1 MTTHAE
7 SGWSLRGLTIEKVED
22 TAKELR
28 PVSSCNGREFKL
40 LLHAATIWLEKQA
53 ASINA
58 LNVFPVPDGDT
69 GTNMLLTMQAALE
82 EIDTVPDDSAASVA
96 RAAAHG
102 SLMGARGNSGV
113 ILSQLLRGL
122 AASLDNKPQ
131 FDGADFA
138 AALTEGSTTAYKGV
152 IKPVEGTILTVG
164 REAAE
169 AAQVAVE
176 EGHRDFLQV
185 MERVVAAAR
194 DSVARTPSLLDVL
207 REAGVVDAGG
217 QGLFAILEG
226 GLRYM
231 KGESVEIVETTEPI
245 TVPVDSTP
253 AEREK
258 EWGYCTEF
266 ILQGQGLGLV
276 EIRERI
282 TAWGDSVM
290 VVGDECT
297 IKVHVHTFRPGEVI
311 SYASSKGTLH
321 NIKIDNMQDQHQ
333 EYLGME
339 QDANAGPTAEEV
351 SGIAIVAVVSGPG
364 LQRVFNSLGVSSI
377 VPGGQTMNPSTQ
389 ELLRAIEAL
398 STTDVIVLP
407 NNGNVLLA
415 AQKAKELSQK
425 KVVVVPSDS
434 IPQGISALLAF
445 NYQADLEKN
454 ATAMEKATQ
463 NIQTAEIT
471 RAIRSVKINGLEVE
485 EGEIIGL
492 LNGDLTASGNTIEE
506 VVFQMLE
513 QTKASEY
520 EIITVYYGEDV
531 TQSQAE
537 DLVSEVQE
545 RYSEQELELIN
556 GGQPHYHYIISA
568 E

>member
-1 MTTHAE
+1 LTT
-7 SGWSLRGLTIEKVED
+7 EKTED
-22 TAKELR
+22 TAKELTR
-28 PVSSCNGREFKL
+28 VSRCSGRELRL
-40 LLHAATIWLEKQA
+40 LLHAATTWLEKHA

-69 GTNMLLTMQAALE
+69 GTNMVLTMQAALE
-82 EIDTVPDDSAASVA
+82 ETSTVPDDSAAAVA

-102 SLMGARGNSGV
+102 ALMGARGNSGV

-122 AASLDNKPQ
+122 AAGLDQKPQ

-138 AALTEGSTTAYKGV
+138 AALAEGSTTAYKGV

-169 AAQVAVE
+169 AAQAAVA

-185 MERVVAAAR
+185 MERVVAAAG

-217 QGLFAILEG
+217 QGLFVVLEG
-226 GLRYM
+226 GLRYL
-231 KGESVEIVETTEPI
+231 KGESVEIFEPAEA
-245 TVPVDSTP
+245 TAVPVDSVP
-253 AEREK
+253 AEKEM

-266 ILQGQGLGLV
+266 VLQGQGLDLEGV
-276 EIRERI
+276 RERI
-282 TAWGDSVM
+282 AAWGDSVM
-290 VVGDECT
+290 VVGDESA

-311 SYASSKGTLH
+311 SYASSKGTIH

-333 EYLGME
+333 DYLVMRE
-339 QDANAGPTAEEV
+339 DTKATPTAEEM
-351 SGIAIVAVVSGPG
+351 SGIAIVPVVSGPG
-364 LQRVFNSLGVSSI
+364 LERVFNSLGAI
-377 VPGGQTMNPSTQ
+377 TTVPGGQTMNPSTQ
-389 ELLRAIEAL
+389 ELLQAIEAQ
-398 STTDVIVLP
+398 STQDVIVLP
-407 NNGNVLLA
+407 NNSNVLLA
-415 AQKAKELSQK
+415 AQKAKELSHK
-425 KVVVVPSDS
+425 NVVVVPSNS

-445 NYQADLEKN
+445 NYQADLQKN
-454 ATAMEKATQ
+454 ATVMEKATH

-471 RAIRSVKINGLEVE
+471 RAIRSVRINDLEVE

-492 LNGDLTASGNTIEE
+492 LNGDLTASGSTIEE
-506 VVFQMLE
+506 VVFEMLE
-513 QTKASEY
+513 QMKATEY
-520 EIITVYYGEDV
+520 EIITVYFGDNVTESEAEDV
-531 TQSQAE
+531 VRKMQESYSGQ
-537 DLVSEVQE
+537 EV
-545 RYSEQELELIN
+545 ELIN

>member
-1 MTTHAE
+1 MATHAE
-7 SGWSLRGLTIEKVED
+7 SVRRLRGLTVERTKD

-28 PVSSCNGREFKL
+28 PMSSCNGRELKL
-40 LLHAATIWLEKQA
+40 LLHAGSVWLEKHA

-69 GTNMLLTMQAALE
+69 GTNMVLTMQAALE
-82 EIDTVPDDSAASVA
+82 EIGAVADDSAATVA

-122 AASLDNKPQ
+122 AAGLDNKPQ

-138 AALTEGSTTAYKGV
+138 AALTEASVTAYKGV

-169 AAQVAVE
+169 AAQAAVE

-217 QGLFAILEG
+217 QGLFIILEG
-226 GLRYM
+226 GLRHM
-231 KGESVEIVETTEPI
+231 KGESVEIVEIAEAMA
-245 TVPVDSTP
+245 VPMDSAP
-253 AEREK
+253 GEK
-258 EWGYCTEF
+258 EMEWGYCTEF
-266 ILQGQGLGLV
+266 ILKGRGLDLE
-276 EIRERI
+276 EIKERI

-290 VVGDECT
+290 VVGDEST
-297 IKVHVHTFRPGEVI
+297 IRVHVHTFRPGEVV
-311 SYASSKGTLH
+311 SYVSSKGTLH
-321 NIKIDNMQDQHQ
+321 SIKIDNMQDQHQ
-333 EYLGME
+333 EYLVMGE
-339 QDANAGPTAEEV
+339 DTKAAPTAEEM

-389 ELLRAIEAL
+389 ELLQAVEAQGAN
-398 STTDVIVLP
+398 DVILLP
-407 NNGNVLLA
+407 NNGNVFLA
-415 AQKAKELSQK
+415 AEKAKELSQK
-425 KVVVVPSDS
+425 NVVVVPSDT

-445 NYQADLEKN
+445 NYRSDLAKN
-454 ATAMEKATQ
+454 SAAMERATQ
-463 NIQTAEIT
+463 NTETAEIT

-492 LNGDLTASGNTIEE
+492 LNGDLTASGTTIEE
-506 VVFQMLE
+506 VVFRLLE
-513 QTKASEY
+513 QMKALEC

-537 DLVSEVQE
+537 DLVSKVQE
-545 RYSEQELELIN
+545 GYPQQEVELIN
-556 GGQPHYHYIISA
+556 GGQPHYYCIISA

>member
-1 MTTHAE
+1 M
-7 SGWSLRGLTIEKVED
+7 
-22 TAKELR
+22 
-28 PVSSCNGREFKL
+28 SSCNGREFKL

-122 AASLDNKPQ
+122 AAGLDNKPQ

-169 AAQVAVE
+169 AAQVAVD
-176 EGHRDFLQV
+176 EGQRDFLQV

-333 EYLGME
+333 EYLVME

-389 ELLRAIEAL
+389 ELLRAIEAQR
-398 STTDVIVLP
+398 TTDVIVLP

-425 KVVVVPSDS
+425 NVVVVPSDS

-471 RAIRSVKINGLEVE
+471 RAIRSVKINSLEVE

-492 LNGDLTASGNTIEE
+492 LNGDLTASGSTIEE

-520 EIITVYYGEDV
+520 EIITLYYGEGV

-556 GGQPHYHYIISA
+556 GGQPHYYYIISA